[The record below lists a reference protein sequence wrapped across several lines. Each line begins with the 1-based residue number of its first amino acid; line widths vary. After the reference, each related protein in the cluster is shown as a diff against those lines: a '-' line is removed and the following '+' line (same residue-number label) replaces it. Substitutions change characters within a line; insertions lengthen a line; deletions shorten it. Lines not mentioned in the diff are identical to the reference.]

1 MTEIKADVTLDVKG
15 LASPIL
21 IDQTKKEMESLQP
34 GQVLEVLVAD
44 QDAGTHI
51 KAWVN
56 STNDQFIGTLA
67 SGDLFKHYIRKAP
80 EANKEADIHQLV
92 LNNADLEERMNNDE
106 NLIVIDVREEA
117 EYQFGHIPQ
126 TVNIPL
132 GVIERQVD
140 QFNKD
145 EPIYLICRSGN
156 RSDLAAKK
164 LTKLGFTE
172 VYNVVPGM
180 SQWTGKIE
188 SI

>member
-15 LASPIL
+15 LASPIS
-21 IDQTKKEMESLQP
+21 IDQTRKKMEALQP
-34 GQVLEVLVAD
+34 GQVLEVFATDPGAGAD
-44 QDAGTHI
+44 I
-51 KAWVN
+51 KALVN
-56 STNDQFIGTLA
+56 STNDQFLGTLA

-80 EANKEADIHQLV
+80 EANEEADIHQLI
-92 LNNADLEERMNNDE
+92 LNNADLEERMNNNE

-117 EYQFGHIPQ
+117 EYQFGHIPH

-132 GVIERQVD
+132 GVIEHQVD

-180 SQWTGKIE
+180 SQWTGKTERI
-188 SI
+188 